1 MKKLFRYLAAALLVG
16 TSFAAASCSDDEPTP
31 TPPQFPTQLPEQAIL
46 PGEVSSFTIKPNMAW
61 KISIPNEALQWFYL
75 LDDNGTDDNGTK
87 VSTLHGDAAVG
98 DQPITIKV
106 GAENI
111 EPFDF
116 AKEPTVEL
124 TMTMGN
130 PEETKVIASFKI
142 ERKERELKFY
152 PALIEEGE
160 YVFNEEAEFPQYRYE
175 TEPKTEGS
183 VKLAKHG
190 AFYSARLLVESNA
203 SWTLSVPEEA
213 AWVDVRVNADAAATG
228 TAGKSEVELRADF
241 AKMPLEGATV
251 ACQFI
256 AKKSADSA
264 VELAKIAVSLDNL
277 TGVCEHDLP
286 KEALFSPRGS
296 YLPGATL
303 GASLNG
309 SITAPNGAQII
320 ALPKSSYGGYDEW
333 QGQPW
338 VNVEIDPWSEGEQIQ
353 TRNVAISVDAQ
364 GHGGMNGWER
374 QADIFVLPATLK
386 EQIKTMTDLLADDW
400 SDVREEYK
408 QYLATTITQ
417 EASTG
422 YLSAMNSKAMEASK
436 AKLEYDQWG
445 MFDETLAQ
453 HSTWMA
459 SIEEYGFFYR
469 LTYGDPYSSDGAT
482 LEINDNVNW
491 APEGGYASYKIYG
504 YNAGSVGEP
513 LPADQKWITL
523 QENRNEVTKAV
534 ESINVQMNFDE
545 QYTSNYGDGKKYAVI
560 VFFDD
565 QNRPFI
571 TLECTYDDGT
581 GSGGGEA
588 GAISFAYPQYA
599 PMDGSTLEQL
609 QKGDADYDKYANEY
623 AAFNPSVYRVTFT
636 KLDPTSSGIKGL
648 PEYGQWCEVIDGA
661 DWLSRPEPGE
671 EVTFAELMKS
681 DKSAKGACIFYSGGA
696 NIVDGKVVDP
706 QGPAVILVVNLVL
719 E

>member
-46 PGEVSSFTIKPNMAW
+46 PGEVSSFTIKPNMDW
-61 KISIPNEALQWFYL
+61 KISIPEDALQWFYL
-75 LDDNGTDDNGTK
+75 LDDKGDDKQTK
-87 VSTLHGDAAVG
+87 VTTLRGVAAVA

-142 ERKERELKFY
+142 EQQERELKFY
-152 PALIEEGE
+152 PVKFDETGE
-160 YVFNEEAEFPQYRYE
+160 YAFNEDEGSQLQYSYE

-203 SWTLSVPEEA
+203 SWTLSVPNDA
-213 AWVDVRVNADAAATG
+213 AWVVVRVNADATATG
-228 TAGKSEVELRADF
+228 MAGKSEVELRADF

-256 AKKSADSA
+256 AKKSDDSD
-264 VELAKIAVSLDNL
+264 VELAKIAVSLEDL
-277 TGVCEHDLP
+277 TGTLECDLP
-286 KEALFSPRGS
+286 AEALFSPRGN

-320 ALPKSSYGGYDEW
+320 AITQDFWGDYQQCD
-333 QGQPW
+333 W
-338 VNVEIDPWSEGEQIQ
+338 VKPEIDEWSEGEQIQ
-353 TRNVAISVDAQ
+353 TRNVSITVDPQESRWDAQ
-364 GHGGMNGWER
+364 ER
-374 QADIFVLPATLK
+374 QTDIFVLPATLK
-386 EQIKTMTDLLADDW
+386 DKTVDDLLTDVKDG
-400 SDVREEYK
+400 VREEYQK
-408 QYLATTITQ
+408 YRVTTITQ
-417 EASTG
+417 EAPTF
-422 YLSAMNSKAMEASK
+422 LLNAQNSKAMKEQGVKFELGTELFDST
-436 AKLEYDQWG
+436 LRQWN
-445 MFDETLAQ
+445 D
-453 HSTWMA
+453 WMQNDNA
-459 SIEEYGFFYR
+459 LYYK
-469 LTYGDPYSSDGAT
+469 LTYANEYSADGGA
-482 LEINDNVNW
+482 LDIGSIPD
-491 APEGGYASYKIYG
+491 GGPKNYTSYKIYG
-504 YNAGSVGEP
+504 YNAGSVGEN
-513 LPADQKWITL
+513 LPADNKWITL
-523 QENRNEVTKAV
+523 QETRNAVTNVV
-534 ESINVQMNFDE
+534 ESIKVQMNFNDE
-545 QYTSNYGDGKKYAVI
+545 YVNTYGDGTMKYAAI
-560 VFFDD
+560 VFYDEND
-565 QNRPFI
+565 TAI
-571 TLECTYDDGT
+571 ATLECTYDDGA
-581 GSGGGEA
+581 GSGGST
-588 GAISFAYPQYA
+588 GAISFAHPQYA

-609 QKGDADYDKYANEY
+609 QAGDADYDKYANEY

-636 KLDPTSSGIKGL
+636 TLTPTMSMIKGL

-719 E
+719 GE

>member
-46 PGEVSSFTIKPNMAW
+46 PGEVSSFTIKPNMDW
-61 KISIPNEALQWFYL
+61 KISIPEDALQWFYL
-75 LDDNGTDDNGTK
+75 LDDKGDDKQTK
-87 VSTLHGDAAVG
+87 VTTLRGVAAVA

-152 PALIEEGE
+152 PVKFDETGE
-160 YVFNEEAEFPQYRYE
+160 YAFNEDEGSQLQYSYE

-203 SWTLSVPEEA
+203 SWTLSVPNDA
-213 AWVDVRVNADAAATG
+213 AWVVVRVNADDTATG

-256 AKKSADSA
+256 AKQSDDSD
-264 VELAKIAVSLDNL
+264 VELAKIAVSLEDL
-277 TGVCEHDLP
+277 TGTLECDLP
-286 KEALFSPRGS
+286 AEALFSPRGN

-320 ALPKSSYGGYDEW
+320 AITQDFWGDYQQCD
-333 QGQPW
+333 W
-338 VNVEIDPWSEGEQIQ
+338 VKPEIDEWSEGEQIQ
-353 TRNVAISVDAQ
+353 TRNVSITVDPQESRWDAQ
-364 GHGGMNGWER
+364 ER
-374 QADIFVLPATLK
+374 RADIFVLPATLK
-386 EQIKTMTDLLADDW
+386 DKTAGDLLTDIKDG
-400 SDVREEYK
+400 VREEYQK
-408 QYLATTITQ
+408 YRVTTITQ
-417 EASTG
+417 EAPTFLLNAQNSLAMKEQGVKFELGTELFDST
-422 YLSAMNSKAMEASK
+422 LR
-436 AKLEYDQWG
+436 QW
-445 MFDETLAQ
+445 DD
-453 HSTWMA
+453 WMQNDNA
-459 SIEEYGFFYR
+459 LYYK
-469 LTYGDPYSSDGAT
+469 LTYANEYSADGGA
-482 LEINDNVNW
+482 LDIGSIPD
-491 APEGGYASYKIYG
+491 GGPKNYTSYKIYG
-504 YNAGSVGEP
+504 YNAGSAGEN
-513 LPADQKWITL
+513 LPADNKWITL
-523 QENRNEVTKAV
+523 QETRNAVTNVV
-534 ESINVQMNFDE
+534 ESIKVQMNFNDE
-545 QYTSNYGDGKKYAVI
+545 YVNTYGDGTMKYAAI
-560 VFFDD
+560 VFYDEND
-565 QNRPFI
+565 TAI
-571 TLECTYDDGT
+571 ATLECTYDDGT
-581 GSGGGEA
+581 GSGGST
-588 GAISFAYPQYA
+588 GAISFAYPDYA
-599 PMDGSTLEQL
+599 PMEGSKLEML
-609 QKGDADYDKYANEY
+609 AENDPDYIKYTTGTYAEY
-623 AAFNPSVYRVTFT
+623 AAFTPSVYRVTFT
-636 KLDPTSSGIKGL
+636 TLAPTMSMIKGL